1 MEVARDNCD
10 CISGQKGR
18 CQKLLSLN
26 IKLYHTVTARAYF
39 LLSCF
44 RRISKLAFIYCVTNM

>member
-1 MEVARDNCD
+1 M
-10 CISGQKGR
+10 
-18 CQKLLSLN
+18 N
-26 IKLYHTVTARAYF
+26 IKLYHMVTARAYF